1 MGTPIGIAIFPGE
14 QSIRPAHLARE
25 LESRGF
31 ESMFVPD
38 HTHIPVHRSVPWPL
52 HGELP
57 ETYGWIADPFVAMA
71 AAAAV
76 TTTLKVGTGI
86 CLIPQRDPIVTAKS
100 VSSLDCFSEGRV
112 IFGIGTGWN
121 VEEMQNHGADPAHK
135 WPVMREKML
144 AMKALWQDEIASF
157 CGEFVTITPSWCRP
171 KPAQKPHPPILIGAP
186 ANQRT
191 FRHIAEYADGWIPIG
206 DQPGYGYPG
215 SDIGP
220 GITLL
225 RQMWN
230 DAGRDPARLHISV
243 HGAVLNAE
251 RMAYYDTLGVNRV
264 VCYVPPAGAEV
275 VLPLLDE
282 YARLLSR

>member
-1 MGTPIGIAIFPGE
+1 MGASIGIAIFPTE

-38 HTHIPVHRSVPWPL
+38 HTHIPVHRSIPWPL

-57 ETYGWIADPFVAMA
+57 ETYGWIADPFVAMS

-76 TTTLKVGTGI
+76 TERLKVGTGV

-100 VSSLDCFSEGRV
+100 VSSLDRFSEGRV
-112 IFGIGTGWN
+112 VFGIGTGWN
-121 VEEMQNHGADPAHK
+121 VEEMLNHGTNPENK
-135 WPVMREKML
+135 WPIMREKVL
-144 AMKALWQDEIASF
+144 AMQCLWRDEVAAFS
-157 CGEFVTITPSWCRP
+157 GEFVQITPSWCRP
-171 KPAQKPHPPILIGAP
+171 KPVQKPNPPVLIGAP
-186 ANQRT
+186 ASKRT
-191 FRHIAEYADGWIPIG
+191 FKHIVEYADGWIPIG

-215 SDIGP
+215 NDLGP
-220 GITLL
+220 GITHL
-225 RQMWN
+225 RQLWG
-230 DAGRDPARLHISV
+230 DAGRDPARLQISV

-251 RMAYYDTLGVNRV
+251 RMEYYDKLGADRV
-264 VCYVPPAGAEV
+264 TTYIPPAPADE

-282 YARLLSR
+282 YMRLLSR